1 MSNWLENYAD
11 DEILHVLTIKDLVFV
26 YEEERGEGSWERLPD
41 EEKESLKWRTQ
52 RGVENGL
59 EWAEVMDVAID
70 EAIRQNAE

>member
-1 MSNWLENYAD
+1 MGNWLENYK
-11 DEILHVLTIKDLVFV
+11 DEDILYVLTIDDLVGV